1 MPQADIFVFRDADG
15 ESPLMIW
22 LDELELRD
30 PRAHAKCLQRIL
42 VLSLLEMNCGDLL
55 PTRYVTASVNSVLAS
70 APLNI
75 VFCIS
80 SKERMSFVYLTGL
93 QKKGR
98 FRRRRLISPFCE
110 RR

>member
-42 VLSLLEMNCGDLL
+42 VLSRLEMNCGDLL
-55 PTRYVTASVNSVLAS
+55 PTRSVHSVLAS

-98 FRRRRLISPFCE
+98 FRRRRLISPFS
-110 RR
+110 